1 MTAQDA
7 FDLDRFAR
15 AQDGGTYEQAL
26 AELRAGR
33 KRSHWIWF
41 VFPQAAGLGR
51 SQTARFYSIG
61 SKEELEAYVAHPVL
75 MPRLVEAARALLGLP
90 GCDPVAIL
98 GGIDAV
104 KVRSCMTL
112 FELASDEPVFAA
124 VLDKY
129 YRGSRDELTLEIA
142 SRF

>member
-1 MTAQDA
+1 MAQDA
-7 FDLDRFAR
+7 FDLDRFVR

-61 SKEELEAYVAHPVL
+61 SKGELKAYVAHPVL

-90 GCDPVAIL
+90 GCDPVAVL

-129 YRGSRDELTLEIA
+129 YRGSRDELTHEIA